1 MKIAQLMVAAGA
13 ALVAGIA
20 VAAPTYPDFTV
31 STAAL
36 GGGGSLGTFVANDI
50 SGQYHE
56 QLTFTSASTF
66 VVSLDFTAQGFN
78 YDDTNAAASTSLS
91 AAQTG
96 LGSNYQL
103 MAVLNGSGTYSTSGG
118 TTTFSL
124 APGGN
129 LTLSYDAGANASF
142 AAPAA
147 PGGSFTIASNGDTIT
162 TLANGAG
169 ITGNGSV
176 ACTAPNLCGAFGQET
191 SFALTAAG
199 SSFFVG
205 PVPFYD
211 LSLQSGQVEGFPVAA
226 GTTVTS
232 TGTLNAVFASPVP
245 EPAPI
250 AMLGAALL
258 GFMVMRSRRQR

>member
-1 MKIAQLMVAAGA
+1 MKITKLMVAAAAALAAGA
-13 ALVAGIA
+13 AA
-20 VAAPTYPDFTV
+20 AAPVYPDFTV
-31 STAAL
+31 DTSAL
-36 GGGGSLGTFVANDI
+36 AGGGSLGTFTANDI

-78 YDDTNAAASTSLS
+78 YDDTDAGASTSLT

-118 TTTFSL
+118 VTTFTL
-124 APGGN
+124 TPGGD
-129 LTLSYDAGANASF
+129 LTLSYDAGARASF
-142 AAPAA
+142 NAPAT
-147 PGGSFTIASNGDTIT
+147 PGGSFTIADNGDVIT

-169 ITGNGSV
+169 IIGNGSV
-176 ACTAPNLCGAFGQET
+176 NCTAPNLCGSFGQET

-205 PVPFYD
+205 PNPFYN
-211 LSLQSGQVEGFPVAA
+211 LSLQSGQVEGFPVDVGA
-226 GTTVTS
+226 TVTS
-232 TGTLNAVFASPVP
+232 SGTLNAVFSSPVP
-245 EPAPI
+245 EPTPL
-250 AMLGAALL
+250 AMIGAALL
-258 GFMVMRSRRQR
+258 GFMVTRRRRQH